1 MADGAPGF
9 VEELEAELR
18 AVVDRYKPRIREAYA
33 RAAPD
38 PQALD
43 GSLDAVVASVIASLE
58 EAGYCFDTASVD
70 NVLYHLGRTIK
81 AEEGGWGVVYSR

>member
-1 MADGAPGF
+1 MADGAPSF

-18 AVVDRYKPRIREAYA
+18 AVVDRYKPKIREAYA

-58 EAGYCFDTASVD
+58 EAGYCFDTASLD
-70 NVLYHLGRTIK
+70 NVLYHLRRRLEADESGWSV
-81 AEEGGWGVVYSR
+81 AEVG

>member
-1 MADGAPGF
+1 MADF
-9 VEELEAELR
+9 VDGLEAELR
-18 AVVDRYKPRIREAYA
+18 SVVQRYKAEIREAYKSA
-33 RAAPD
+33 GD

-43 GSLDAVVASVIASLE
+43 GALDAVIAAVIRELE